1 MANWRL
7 PIGEAKEIL
16 AKIARKTKQDREAL
30 GWHYQ
35 RLPEPVQDFWI
46 NSFGDIAKPG
56 LAKERAR
63 SAIADEILG
72 MPEYPDYKA
81 ALSRAD
87 KVLVDH
93 PYIMDNYNDVIF
105 KHPEIEVRKPHEL
118 ANAGGYVRPGIS
130 QQLVV
135 RSDVGPKTVL
145 HEGTHYGDK
154 ARGALKSFNEG
165 DVFAYPVFESSD
177 WLPRT
182 AQESPILSA
191 DVERL
196 LDKQNRYAYA
206 HMLDVSQPLSPLLAM
221 SRVDLTKPAN
231 VDVFNKNNYLWQD
244 RHGLDYFK
252 DVFNPNE
259 ISGKQV
265 ATEGLAQW
273 LEELPTMKDLE
284 NLDLSKRIIERLE
297 DDPRRNFKIDF
308 NKFMEEP
315 DVLPPW

>member
-1 MANWRL
+1 MANWKL

-16 AKIARKTKQDREAL
+16 AKIARKTKQDPEAL
-30 GWHYQ
+30 GWHYS

-93 PYIMDNYNDVIF
+93 PYIIDDYNDVIF
-105 KHPEIEVRKPHEL
+105 EHPRIEVREPHEMTDKGGFVMEGRSPRL
-118 ANAGGYVRPGIS
+118 A
-130 QQLVV
+130 V
-135 RSDVGPKTVL
+135 RSDTGPKTVL

-154 ARGALKSFNEG
+154 ARGTLKSLSEG
-165 DVFAYPVFESSD
+165 DVFAYPVFESGD

-182 AQESPILSA
+182 AQESPILAA
-191 DVERL
+191 DIERL

-206 HMLDVSQPLSPLLAM
+206 HSLDVEQPLSPLLAM
-221 SRVDLTKPAN
+221 SRVDLTKPTNAQ
-231 VDVFNKNNYLWQD
+231 VFAKDNYLWLD
-244 RHGLDYFK
+244 RHGLDYFRDTWEPHK
-252 DVFNPNE
+252 
-259 ISGKQV
+259 ISAKNV
-265 ATEGLAQW
+265 ALEGLAQW
-273 LEELPTMKDLE
+273 LEELPTMQGLE

-315 DVLPPW
+315 DVLPP